1 MNLLLFDVDGT
12 LAKSTLQ
19 ITKEMETMLKETSKK
34 EDYEMCIVGGGNY
47 NHIIHQIGK
56 ENEKLF
62 TYIFSENGLVTYKNG
77 ELFHKNDI
85 KETLGEKLIQRVINN
100 ILRYIA
106 NLELPYKRG
115 SFIIFRTG
123 MIYITPIGSN
133 CSKEERAHFVEYDA
147 IHNVRAKM
155 IKDLLNEFK
164 DENIDVK
171 MGGAIGVGLHPKKWD
186 KSYILDLKDIT
197 KYKSVRFYGDR
208 CADESGNDWPLFNHK
223 DIDGYY
229 VKSPEHTLSLLKKL

>member
-19 ITKEMETMLKETSKK
+19 ITNEMETMLKSIKDNEK
-34 EDYEMCIVGGGNY
+34 YEMCIVGGGSY
-47 NHIIHQIGK
+47 SHIIHQIGK

-62 TYIFSENGLVTYKNG
+62 TYIFSENGLVTYKHG
-77 ELFHKNDI
+77 ELYHKNDI
-85 KETLGEKLIQRVINN
+85 KEALGEKLIQRVINY

-115 SFIIFRTG
+115 SFVLFRTG
-123 MIYITPIGSN
+123 MLYITPIGSN
-133 CSKEERAHFVEYDA
+133 CSREERAHFVEYDA

-171 MGGAIGVGLHPKKWD
+171 MGGAIGIGLHPKKWD
-186 KSYILDLKDIT
+186 KSYILDLIDIT
-197 KYKSVRFYGDR
+197 KYKSVNFYGDR
-208 CADESGNDWPLFNHK
+208 CVDETGNDWPLFIHK
-223 DIDGYY
+223 DINGFC
-229 VKSPEHTLSLLKKL
+229 VETPEHTIELLKKL